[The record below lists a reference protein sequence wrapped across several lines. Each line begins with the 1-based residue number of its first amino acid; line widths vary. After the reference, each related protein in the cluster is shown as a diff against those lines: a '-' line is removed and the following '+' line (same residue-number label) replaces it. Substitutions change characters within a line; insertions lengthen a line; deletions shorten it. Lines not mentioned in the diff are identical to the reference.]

1 MAKKYKVI
9 WSMIAEEDL
18 ISIIKY
24 IHSNNPVAAKS
35 SLKKIKSKASN
46 LNSFPQRGRIVPE
59 LKENGILQYREL
71 IVAPWRIIYRISDS
85 DVYALSVIDSRQNI
99 EDILLHRLVRVK

>member
-1 MAKKYKVI
+1 
-9 WSMIAEEDL
+9 MIAEEDL

-24 IHSNNPVAAKS
+24 IYSNNPVAAKN

-46 LNSFPQRGRIVPE
+46 LNGFPQRGRIVPE

-85 DVYALSVIDSRQNI
+85 NVYVLSVIDSRRNI

>member
-9 WSMIAEEDL
+9 WSIFAERDL

-24 IHSNNPVAAKS
+24 IHSNNPVAAKN

-46 LNSFPQRGRIVPE
+46 LNSFPQRGRIAPE

-71 IVAPWRIIYRISDS
+71 IVAPWRIIYRISDQN
-85 DVYALSVIDSRQNI
+85 VYVLSVIDSRRNV
-99 EDILLHRLVRVK
+99 EDILLHRLVRAK